1 MRSVVASVLTVA
13 VVASAGTL
21 GGVGSIRCASG
32 SKEVPVFHSVDGAK
46 ECMAEVDVTGTAGKV
61 CAREMVGVVP
71 TGQKALWDGCAF
83 LRGGGTCFDKVKLVG
98 GRYAGESG
106 VITPR
111 CFQADAR

>member
-1 MRSVVASVLTVA
+1 VRSVVASILAVA
-13 VVASAGTL
+13 TVASAGTL
-21 GGVGSIRCASG
+21 GGVGSVRCPSG
-32 SKEVPVFHSVDGAK
+32 SKQVSVFHSVDGAK

-83 LRGGGTCFDKVKLVG
+83 LRGSTTCFDKVKLVG

-106 VITPR
+106 VIPPR
-111 CFQADAR
+111 CFQTDAR